1 MLDPGPVTDSYLA
14 YYEEQYGQS
23 QMRYCGTCRSA
34 KPPRCHHCSICR
46 VTYISF
52 FFNIDVCSQHGSS
65 LSLVL

>member
-1 MLDPGPVTDSYLA
+1 MLDPGPVTDRYLA
-14 YYEEQYGQS
+14 DYEEQFGQS

-46 VTYISF
+46 VINISL
-52 FFNIDVCSQHGSS
+52 FNLDVYCQYGSS